1 MREFFSFISL
11 FHFIIAFVCVCV
23 SAVVVE
29 WFECLKT
36 VIWFEREGQNETRCC
51 WKKEWPEL
59 EWTGE
64 TDTKTKGWGLVMER
78 KEEMWWLLLK
88 EWLMKRDWGMTVWKE
103 QDEETKEW
111 MVEKMVVLLFWC
123 ESEWERMN
131 CEMCGIEW
139 VVERTREVGWLKSSG
154 WFDDEMREVFNLLWR
169 WMEWCG

>member
-29 WFECLKT
+29 WFECLKNSDL
-36 VIWFEREGQNETRCC
+36 IWKGRTKMKQGVVERRNDQSWNEQVRQTQKQKDEDWWWREKKKCDDCC
-51 WKKEWPEL
+51 WKNDWWKGIEEWQFEKSRMKKQRN
-59 EWTGE
+59 EWW
-64 TDTKTKGWGLVMER
+64 KR
-78 KEEMWWLLLK
+78 WLFCCFDVK
-88 EWLMKRDWGMTVWKE
+88 V
-103 QDEETKEW
+103 
-111 MVEKMVVLLFWC
+111 
-123 ESEWERMN
+123 SERMN
-131 CEMCGIEW
+131 WEMCGIES